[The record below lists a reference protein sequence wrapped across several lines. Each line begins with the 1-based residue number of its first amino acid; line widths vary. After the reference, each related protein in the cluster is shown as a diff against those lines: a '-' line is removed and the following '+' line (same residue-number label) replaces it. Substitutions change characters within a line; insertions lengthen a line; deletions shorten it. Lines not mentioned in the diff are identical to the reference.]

1 VGEDPGQDTRRK
13 LSVSEAADALGVTVD
28 AIRSRVK
35 RRTIEHVREGGRVWV
50 LLGTDQHRPGH
61 DQGDDRP
68 GESTTL
74 ISQMQGRIDSLERQL
89 EEANER
95 DRENRRI
102 IAALTSRI
110 PAIESPP
117 DERQSPETVE
127 EEPDRAEPHPD
138 APGAQETSES
148 IGGRGSGTARGS
160 LWRRL
165 FGR

>member
-35 RRTIEHVREGGRVWV
+35 RETIDHVREGGRVWV
-50 LLGTDQHRPGH
+50 LLGTDQDRPGH
-61 DQGDDRP
+61 DQVDDRP

-110 PAIESPP
+110 PAIEAPP
-117 DERQSPETVE
+117 DTPGSPETGE
-127 EEPDRAEPHPD
+127 DQQGRGEARPD
-138 APGAQETSES
+138 APGPQE
-148 IGGRGSGTARGS
+148 GARRPW
-160 LWRRL
+160 WRRL
-165 FGR
+165 FEG